1 MLANARCFPCFGRLG
16 VGSVNESQASM
27 VFKGVRFRFRPELQQ
42 PEQCTETSETNTPNN
57 IYKYSTCA
65 VLQYVICSSAKRVT
79 PFQ

>member
-1 MLANARCFPCFGRLG
+1 MLANARWLPRFGRLG

-42 PEQCTETSETNTPNN
+42 PEQCTETRTNTPNN

-65 VLQYVICSSAKRVT
+65 VLQYVICSSVKRVT